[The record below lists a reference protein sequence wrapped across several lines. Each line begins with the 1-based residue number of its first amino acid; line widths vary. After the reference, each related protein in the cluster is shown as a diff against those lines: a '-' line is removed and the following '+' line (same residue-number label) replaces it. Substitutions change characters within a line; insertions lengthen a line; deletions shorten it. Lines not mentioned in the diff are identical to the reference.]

1 MTRTASDYR
10 KYLDPK
16 MLAKIEALEL
26 RARLA
31 VEGYF
36 SGMHRS
42 PYRGFSVEF
51 AEHRQYTPG
60 DDLRHMDWKVYA
72 RTDKRY
78 IKQYVAETNLLCM
91 LVVDAS
97 ESMSYRSSHGEVTK
111 LEYATAAAAALAY
124 LALHQHDSVGLAV
137 FDEQIIRFIKPTN
150 HFAQWKTL
158 VDELEKSTG
167 RSKTSIRGVLD
178 DLAERLAR
186 RTLIVLISDLLDDA
200 DEIVTG
206 LKHLRYK
213 RNDVI
218 VLQVLDPA
226 ELSFHFHGP
235 TRFEGLEETGR
246 LSVDPASVRSRYLEE
261 VDRFQTSLRRHCRQM
276 HIDYEVFNTADSLDL
291 VLSTYLANRCARI
304 R

>member
-1 MTRTASDYR
+1 MTQAAPDYR

-16 MLAKIEALEL
+16 TLAKIEALEL

-36 SGMHRS
+36 TGMHRS
-42 PYRGFSVEF
+42 PYQGFSVEF

-60 DDLRHMDWKVYA
+60 DDLRHLDWKVYA

-78 IKQYVAETNLLCM
+78 IKQYVAETNLICM
-91 LVVDAS
+91 LVVDSS
-97 ESMSYRSSHGEVTK
+97 ESMSYRSRHAELTK

-124 LALHQHDSVGLAV
+124 LALHQHDSVGLAA
-137 FDEQIIRFIKPTN
+137 FDERITRFVKPRN
-150 HFAQWKTL
+150 HPGQWKTL
-158 VDELEKSTG
+158 IDEMEKSAG
-167 RSKTSIRGVLD
+167 RAKTSIRAVLS
-178 DLAERLAR
+178 DLADRLQR
-186 RTLIVLISDLLDDA
+186 RTLVVLISDLLDDA
-200 DEIVTG
+200 DGIVNG
-206 LKHLRYK
+206 LKQLRYK

-235 TRFEGLEETGR
+235 TRFVGLEGTGK
-246 LSVDPASVRSRYLEE
+246 LSVDPASVRKRYLEE
-261 VDRFQTSLRRHCRQM
+261 VDRFVATLRGHCRQM
-276 HIDYEVFNTADSLDL
+276 HVDYEVFNTADSLEL